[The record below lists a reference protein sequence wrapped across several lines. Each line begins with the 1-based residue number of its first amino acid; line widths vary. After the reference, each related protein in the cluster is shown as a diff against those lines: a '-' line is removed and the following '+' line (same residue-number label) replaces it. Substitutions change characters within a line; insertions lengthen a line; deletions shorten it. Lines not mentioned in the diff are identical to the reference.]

1 MISKL
6 AGTNWKGNTKI
17 KLGIAIVLSNAFV
30 YLLFSGS
37 SAEALPTKPS
47 GMVDVKLEAE
57 LRTPF
62 EAHKRVLLLHR
73 SSGTQ
78 IEALL
83 ESSLETQ
90 YVVSVK
96 EETAQTLFKKSPW
109 EILPYMKNLSLPR
122 AHKGESHEIQY

>member
-6 AGTNWKGNTKI
+6 VGTNWRGNTKLR
-17 KLGIAIVLSNAFV
+17 LGVAIVLSNAFV

-37 SAEALPTKPS
+37 SVEALPVKPS
-47 GMVDVKLEAE
+47 GLVEVKLEAE

-62 EAHKRVLLLHR
+62 EAQKKVILLHR

-83 ESSLETQ
+83 ESALETQ
-90 YVVSVK
+90 YVVSVRD
-96 EETAQTLFKKSPW
+96 EVAQTLFKKSPW
-109 EILPYMKNLSLPR
+109 EILPYMKNLTMPVAR
-122 AHKGESHEIQY
+122 KGESLEIQY